1 MIFIIACSNT
11 DEDLES
17 KSDDTIEDVDEEKGE
32 DKQEDKQEDKK
43 QDEVETDSEDNADL
57 TLSLTKVDE
66 DAGVILEENPVY
78 QKLNDLVEE
87 NPQLGTPE
95 DFSMF
100 TVDFTEGAE
109 NNQEF
114 LVFLG
119 INRLDAPIK
128 NINFDFTLGTTEG
141 EYVYENL
148 NVSIDEDQFGSFKPN
163 ETMPIMLDVTEEQYE
178 VYQKITTENQV
189 FEMNNFTF
197 DTE

>member
-32 DKQEDKQEDKK
+32 DKQEDKKEDKK